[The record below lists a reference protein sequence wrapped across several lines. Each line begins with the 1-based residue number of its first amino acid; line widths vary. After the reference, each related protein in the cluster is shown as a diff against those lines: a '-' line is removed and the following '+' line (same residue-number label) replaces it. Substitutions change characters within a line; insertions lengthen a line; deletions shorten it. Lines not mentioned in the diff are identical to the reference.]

1 MKNSAWKI
9 ALTCLSLAFVQEAYA
24 KQLTVSASVA
34 PLNGSV
40 ELEYD
45 QPAAETG
52 SLVTVKRADFTI
64 KHLSNI
70 DFALTGTRSIEVG
83 TGEIIIIC
91 EQESRFKLGD
101 YTLEIE
107 PKTYVMITNEN
118 NILVVRNLRQES
130 ERAVT
135 LIDCETRRAS
145 VDAGNEFIVGASDQ
159 LLQDLH
165 DKQAEGLRMEWL
177 YGNRK
182 VISRTIPFASFNSS
196 PLLSTIGQAS
206 DRHDRLLSKTV
217 TALAA
222 IRKQSMSNCMLQTR
236 WSQ

>member
-1 MKNSAWKI
+1 MKNSSWTI
-9 ALTCLSLAFVQEAYA
+9 ALACLSLVFVPEAFA
-24 KQLTVSASVA
+24 KQLTASAPVA

-52 SLVTVKRADFTI
+52 SLVTIKRPDYTI

-70 DFALTGTRSIEVG
+70 EFAIAGTRSIEIG
-83 TGEIIIIC
+83 TGEIIIFC
-91 EQESRFKLGD
+91 EQERKFKLGD

-107 PKTYVMITNEN
+107 PNTYVMITNEN
-118 NILVVRNLRQES
+118 NILVVRNLRQET

-135 LIDCETRRAS
+135 LVDCETRRAS
-145 VDAGNEFIVGASDQ
+145 VDAGTEFIVGASEQ

-196 PLLSTIGQAS
+196 PLLSTIGRAR
-206 DRHDRLLSKTV
+206 DKYDRLLSKTV

-222 IRKQSMSNCMLQTR
+222 NRKHAMSHYVLETH